1 MSERE
6 SIPQRSRRPRGPTR
20 AELAALLRLA
30 VPVVVVQVGLMLM
43 GAVDSIMA
51 GHLSAT
57 ALAAVALGN
66 IYFFAVAVF
75 GQGVLMALDPLVS
88 QAVGAHDEPAIAR
101 ALQRGLVLAAALSV
115 PIGFLLWPAGAVLRA
130 IGQPAEVVPGAAV
143 YDAIMIPSVLP
154 FLAFVVMRQTLQA
167 LHRMRPIVWVIVLAN
182 LANVG
187 LNWVLIYGN
196 LGAPALGVA
205 GSAWATTASRWL
217 MAGGLAVLAWR
228 DLGPR
233 LRPVVPELFAWP
245 PLRRMLHLG
254 IPIGL
259 QYQAEYAVFG
269 TVAML
274 MGRFGTVPVAAHQ
287 VAINLASLTFMVP
300 LGISAAATVL
310 VGHAVG
316 RGDMAAARR
325 AALAALVC
333 GTMFMTTTALIML
346 TVPGPLAQLYTA
358 DRGVIAL
365 AAVLLP
371 IAGAFQIFDGL
382 QVVSIGILRGAADTR
397 APFLIG
403 VLGFWLLGFPVS
415 LWLGFRTPL
424 GAAGLWWGFVVG
436 LAAVALLLLARVRAR
451 LRRHVTRVVLEAT
464 PIAEADRIRSAT

>member
-1 MSERE
+1 
-6 SIPQRSRRPRGPTR
+6 
-20 AELAALLRLA
+20 
-30 VPVVVVQVGLMLM
+30 M
-43 GAVDSIMA
+43 GTVDSIMA

-66 IYFFAVAVF
+66 IYFFAVAIF
-75 GQGVLMALDPLVS
+75 GQGVLMALDPLVA
-88 QAVGAHDEPAIAR
+88 QAVGAGDEPAIAR

-115 PIGFLLWPAGAVLRA
+115 PIGLLLLPASAVLRA
-130 IGQPAEVVPGAAV
+130 IGQPAEVVPGAGV
-143 YDAIMIPSVLP
+143 YDLIMIPSVLP

-167 LHRMRPIVWVIVLAN
+167 LHRMRPIVYIILLAN
-182 LANVG
+182 LTNVG

-205 GSAWATTASRWL
+205 GSAWATTVSRWL
-217 MAGGLAVLAWR
+217 MAVGLVALAWR
-228 DLGPR
+228 DLGHR
-233 LRPVVPELFAWP
+233 LVPVVPELFAWA

-316 RGDMAAARR
+316 RGDMPAARR

-333 GTMFMTTTALIML
+333 GTLVMATTALIML
-346 TVPGPLAQLYTA
+346 ALPRPLAALYTA
-358 DRGVIAL
+358 DSAVIAL

-371 IAGAFQIFDGL
+371 VAGAFQIFDGL

-436 LAAVALLLLARVRAR
+436 LAAVAVLLLARVRAR
-451 LRRHVTRVVLEAT
+451 LRRHVDRVVVEAA
-464 PIAEADRIRSAT
+464 PVAESDRVSSAM